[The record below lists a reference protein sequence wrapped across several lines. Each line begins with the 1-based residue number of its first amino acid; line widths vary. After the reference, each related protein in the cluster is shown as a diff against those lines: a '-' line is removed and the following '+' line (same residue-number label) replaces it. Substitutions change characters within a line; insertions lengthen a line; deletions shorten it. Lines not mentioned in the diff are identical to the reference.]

1 MTDQTTRE
9 EEAQAKLSVLAE
21 YAGHFADS
29 WSTARR
35 QAWVAAVADFV
46 HHEDGTH
53 SFGPSTPVPAW
64 ARREFDGRM
73 KTGECPILSL
83 GTVPVHVDWPRIV
96 REHQVELA
104 NGFYDTAPY
113 GPDIL
118 SAFELLTG
126 LGYEPWLDTELH
138 LVDVAE
144 DGTLQIRLEAGA
156 LHAEGPVPEDTV
168 REVWNRL
175 GGTERVSV
183 SPGYGASLGRNIVEW
198 AWY

>member
-9 EEAQAKLSVLAE
+9 EAAQADLATLVE

-35 QAWVAAVADFV
+35 QAWVAAVADRV
-46 HHEDGTH
+46 RHEDGTH

-64 ARREFDGRM
+64 ARLEFDGRLR
-73 KTGECPILSL
+73 TGECPILSL

-96 REHQVELA
+96 REHQVEMA
-104 NGFYDTAPY
+104 NGFYETAPY

-156 LHAEGPVPEDTV
+156 LYAEDPVLDRTV
-168 REVWNRL
+168 REVWDRL
-175 GGTERVSV
+175 GSTERVCV
-183 SPGYGASLGRNIVEW
+183 SPDFGGRNVVEW